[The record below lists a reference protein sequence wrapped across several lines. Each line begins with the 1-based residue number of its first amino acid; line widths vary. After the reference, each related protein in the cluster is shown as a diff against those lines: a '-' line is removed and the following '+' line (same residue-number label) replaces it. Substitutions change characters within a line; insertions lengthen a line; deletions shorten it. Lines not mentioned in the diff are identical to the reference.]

1 MSALKIRG
9 FALPDGD
16 AVELYA
22 DGDMWTTDPIANA
35 ELVGEGWIVPGLV
48 DVHTHPGALDPGDA
62 LDLQILRE
70 DLHRHVESGV
80 ALIRSPGLAADPP
93 SWFGID
99 EDVPRA
105 VHAGRWIAQPGQF
118 FDGWAQHAPLHDLPA
133 VAQRQAIRSGWV
145 KIIADWT
152 LDDEPI
158 PGDVLQAVVEAVHA
172 VGGRVAV
179 HSQHAEG
186 GASAVAAGVDSIEH
200 GMHLSTDLV
209 ARMAEHGTALTPTL
223 AVFVASLDDV
233 RSSAPKHR
241 AEWFAEGTAV
251 HPELIVAAVEAGVTL
266 LAGTDS
272 HPTGTIADEIQALAS
287 TGITPHIA
295 LGAGSWAAR
304 SYLGFLGLEDGGPAD
319 AVVYRGDP
327 RLDLRQLEDPLAIVL
342 RGKLMYRAN

>member
-1 MSALKIRG
+1 MAALKIRG
-9 FALPDGD
+9 VALPDGNS
-16 AVELYA
+16 VELYA

-35 ELVGEGWIVPGLV
+35 ELVGEGWILPGLV
-48 DVHTHPGALDPGDA
+48 DVHTHPGAIAPGDA
-62 LDLQILRE
+62 LDPQILRH

-99 EDVPRA
+99 ADVPRA

-118 FDGWAQHAPLHDLPA
+118 FDGWARSAELDDLPG
-133 VAQRQAIRSGWV
+133 VAQQQAIRSGWV

-158 PGDVLQAVVEAVHA
+158 PRDVLRAIVEAVHA

-186 GASAVAAGVDSIEH
+186 GATAVAAGVDSIEH

-209 ARMAEHGTALTPTL
+209 ARMAEQGTALTPTL
-223 AVFVASLDDV
+223 AVFVASLDEV
-233 RSSAPKHR
+233 RRNAPKHR
-241 AEWFAEGTAV
+241 AEWFVEGTVA
-251 HPELIVAAVEAGVTL
+251 HPDLIIAAAEAGVTL

-272 HPTGTIADEIQALAS
+272 HPTGTIADEIQALAR
-287 TGITPHIA
+287 TGIAPHIA
-295 LGAGSWAAR
+295 LGAGSWTAR

-327 RLDLRQLEDPLAIVL
+327 RLDLRELKDPQAIVL